1 MARYIDA
8 NKIRYSWTYD
18 EDGTEHDGIT
28 LESIVDKV
36 PTADVVEMKHAE
48 WIYNPETVYL
58 KSGYTCSACKHPM
71 WHSHDVPQAFKYCPN
86 CGAKM
91 DGETK

>member
-36 PTADVVEMKHAE
+36 PTADVSEVDHGKWE
-48 WIYNPETVYL
+48 WYREL
-58 KSGYTCSACKHPM
+58 EYTCSRCNSTTEVDEVMGRPLYN
-71 WHSHDVPQAFKYCPN
+71 FCPY